1 MDELRDVAP
10 AFVEMAHRIV
20 WCSAATVDGEGRP
33 RSRILHPL
41 WSWDGTQLTGVIAT
55 DPTSTKREHLDRT
68 PFLSCNYWLPD
79 HDTCVAECRTEWLLD
94 EESRATTWQR
104 FVDAPAPVGYDPSI
118 IPGWD
123 TPDSP
128 TFGVLRLEP
137 WRLRVMPGAVLL
149 TGGAEG
155 RVLTWHE

>member
-1 MDELRDVAP
+1 
-10 AFVEMAHRIV
+10 MAHRIV
-20 WCSAATVDGEGRP
+20 WCSAASVDTDGRP

-41 WSWDGTQLTGVIAT
+41 WSWDGTTLTGVVAT
-55 DPTSTKREHLDRT
+55 DPTSTKRSHLDAT

-94 EESRATTWQR
+94 DESRATTWQR

-123 TPDSP
+123 APDSP
-128 TFGVLRLEP
+128 AFGVLRLVP
-137 WRLRVMPGAVLL
+137 WRVRVMPGQVLL

-155 RVLTWHE
+155 RVLTWHD

>member
-1 MDELRDVAP
+1 
-10 AFVEMAHRIV
+10 MAHRIV
-20 WCSAATVDGEGRP
+20 WCSAASVDTDGRP

-41 WSWDGTQLTGVIAT
+41 WSWDGTTLTGVVAT
-55 DPTSTKREHLDRT
+55 DPTSTKRAHLDAT

-94 EESRATTWQR
+94 DESRATTWQR

-123 TPDSP
+123 APDSP
-128 TFGVLRLEP
+128 AFGVLRLVP
-137 WRLRVMPGAVLL
+137 WRVRVMPGQVLL

-155 RVLTWHE
+155 RVLTWHD